1 MEVRKK
7 IIALPSDELAVARP
21 ERQAKV
27 KIVFNDNSQ
36 ISHHAKAVRGTP
48 DNPMNVE
55 EVSNKARELLK
66 SYNNEQV
73 EKIINLVLNENFT
86 IKQLVENLDFKI

>member
-1 MEVRKK
+1 
-7 IIALPSDELAVARP
+7 
-21 ERQAKV
+21 
-27 KIVFNDNSQ
+27 
-36 ISHHAKAVRGTP
+36 
-48 DNPMNVE
+48 MNVE